1 MKLIRLW
8 GILLFVLTSCNFR
21 SSDLEEAL
29 VLAGN
34 NRPEL
39 EAVLDHFKD
48 RGKVAY
54 ESACFLITNMQ

>member
-54 ESACFLITNMQ
+54 

>member
-34 NRPEL
+34 NR
-39 EAVLDHFKD
+39 
-48 RGKVAY
+48 
-54 ESACFLITNMQ
+54 S

>member
-39 EAVLDHFKD
+39 EAVLDHLKTEVKWLMNQHVF
-48 RGKVAY
+48 
-54 ESACFLITNMQ
+54 